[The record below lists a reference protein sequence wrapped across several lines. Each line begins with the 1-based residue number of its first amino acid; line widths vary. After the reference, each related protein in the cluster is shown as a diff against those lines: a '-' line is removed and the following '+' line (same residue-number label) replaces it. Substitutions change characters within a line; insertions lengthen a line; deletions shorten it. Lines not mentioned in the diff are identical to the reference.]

1 MYRTGFKSVSL
12 IEKKKKFKGIGIGF
26 ADNFQFW
33 QNHVSAEI

>member
-1 MYRTGFKSVSL
+1 MYRTGFK
-12 IEKKKKFKGIGIGF
+12 ICFIDKKKKKFKGIGIGF

>member
-1 MYRTGFKSVSL
+1 MYRTGFKIVSL
-12 IEKKKKFKGIGIGF
+12 IKKKKFKGIGIGF

>member
-1 MYRTGFKSVSL
+1 MYRTDFKIVSL
-12 IEKKKKFKGIGIGF
+12 IKKKKKFKGIGIGF